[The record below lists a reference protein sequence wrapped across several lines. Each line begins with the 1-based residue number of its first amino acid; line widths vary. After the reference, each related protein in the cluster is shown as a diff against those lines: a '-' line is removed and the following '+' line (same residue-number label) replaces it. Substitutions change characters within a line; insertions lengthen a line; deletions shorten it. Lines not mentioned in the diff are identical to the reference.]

1 VCRCFN
7 ATRRPQR
14 AGVKSLNPRWLA
26 KMGCVTPTKTWP
38 WKPVSFM
45 PVFSGSVC
53 PEIQLLLRTVSE
65 PHGQLE
71 NGATAARQSGTVC
84 GCMAV
89 LGLLSVVGV
98 SLLWS
103 QVAVSTQIEEERGM
117 FLGDFIVS

>member
-1 VCRCFN
+1 M
-7 ATRRPQR
+7 A
-14 AGVKSLNPRWLA
+14 
-26 KMGCVTPTKTWP
+26 
-38 WKPVSFM
+38 
-45 PVFSGSVC
+45 VFSGSVR

-89 LGLLSVVGV
+89 LGLLSVLGV
-98 SLLWS
+98 LSLLWS